1 MIEKSAKR
9 KILASLHALA
19 LIMLALIA
27 ALSSQFSSIAWF
39 STNDTVSADGIAVS
53 SVRAGLFEE
62 IHFYRGTHTHL
73 LETATGTKY
82 NEYCFSY
89 DEQALAFSPNGT
101 TPERSSFSDAISMLE
116 HSDLSANSQVLV
128 RIKVSAPGQ
137 YRIALNTATT
147 DYLGNLFA
155 AQIQNNGP
163 YDISPSNLPLSS
175 VVHFALLSSA
185 TVKTNTQEQVFTLA
199 DKDLGSADMTFV
211 SFTDGTGSFRNPFLA
226 LPDQKQTVTVGED
239 CYLYIFVDYHLP
251 AVEDVV
257 EKTLLYVEK
266 AQAANS
272 SYSDIIVGH
281 TNLVFKTDFEFVVEE
296 AAQ

>member
-1 MIEKSAKR
+1 MIEKNAKR
-9 KILASLHALA
+9 KIIASLHTLA
-19 LIMLALIA
+19 FIMLALIA

-39 STNDTVSADGIAVS
+39 SANDTVGANGILVS
-53 SVRAGLFEE
+53 PVRAELFEE
-62 IHFYRGTHTHL
+62 INFYRATHTHL
-73 LETATGTKY
+73 LQTADGTKY
-82 NEYCFSY
+82 NEYFFSY
-89 DEQALAFSPNGT
+89 AEEALAFSPNGT

-147 DYLGNLFA
+147 DYLGNRFD

-163 YDISPSNLPLSS
+163 FDISPSNLPLSS

-185 TVKTNTQEQVFTLA
+185 TVQTNTQEQVITLA
-199 DKDLGSADMTFV
+199 DKDLGSADMAFV
-211 SFTDGTGSFRNPFLA
+211 SFANGTGSFRDPFA
-226 LPDQKQTVTVGED
+226 SLPDQKQTVTVGED

-266 AQAANS
+266 AQAANP

-296 AAQ
+296 AVQ

>member
-9 KILASLHALA
+9 KIIASLHALA

-39 STNDTVSADGIAVS
+39 STNDTVSADGISVS

-73 LETATGTKY
+73 L
-82 NEYCFSY
+82 
-89 DEQALAFSPNGT
+89 
-101 TPERSSFSDAISMLE
+101 
-116 HSDLSANSQVLV
+116 
-128 RIKVSAPGQ
+128 
-137 YRIALNTATT
+137 
-147 DYLGNLFA
+147 
-155 AQIQNNGP
+155 
-163 YDISPSNLPLSS
+163 
-175 VVHFALLSSA
+175 
-185 TVKTNTQEQVFTLA
+185 
-199 DKDLGSADMTFV
+199 
-211 SFTDGTGSFRNPFLA
+211 
-226 LPDQKQTVTVGED
+226 QTVTVGED

-266 AQAANS
+266 AQAANP